1 MVNLKL
7 ENDGFKRNKIS
18 AFQAIGTPTENTLRA
33 HIKFGLDYIG
43 NYDWPDRPVPKT
55 HRNVLLTPIVFGS
68 NKTGLTYIKEL
79 KDEGIIDNVMFDSGG
94 FQVLTGALKS
104 KGIST
109 LDDLQK
115 HNEDLY
121 NEYDWADIYIMPD
134 HPPNRADSYH
144 NGYKEKVNNT
154 IEASLSF
161 FECLKPE
168 IQGKVAP
175 VFHLQK
181 DEDIDYMYDGYK
193 PMLDK
198 SKFAAYSASALTNP
212 GTPRQLRGDAL
223 IMLNELQKKLI
234 PENVNV
240 HCLGIA
246 SPPAVFM
253 LNYVGAR
260 TFDASTP
267 IIGAG
272 LGKAFFPYMGG
283 MSCSIRRDKEDDN
296 MTQEKLDRLKKLTN
310 HRCPY
315 CHELEPMKRA
325 TKVDGIPGYMFRRY
339 HNFCVWD
346 DLNWHYNDMK
356 TDLLQ
361 LLAPVQYKDLTV
373 IFPKEE
379 LKDKQYSLF

>member
-1 MVNLKL
+1 MVKLKL

-18 AFQAIGTPTENTLRA
+18 AFQAFGTPTANTLRS
-33 HIKFGLDYIG
+33 HIEFGLESVN
-43 NYDWPDRPVPKT
+43 NYEWPDRPVPRP
-55 HRNVLLTPIVFGS
+55 HRNLLLTPVAFGK
-68 NKTGLTYIKEL
+68 NKTVFPYIKEM
-79 KDEGIIDNVMFDSGG
+79 KDAGIIDNVMFDSGG
-94 FQVLTGALKS
+94 FQVLTGALKE

-115 HNEDLY
+115 HNEQLY

-144 NGYKEKVNNT
+144 NGYKTKINNT
-154 IEASLSF
+154 IEAALKF

-168 IQGKVAP
+168 VQDKVAP

-181 DEDIDYMYDGYK
+181 DEDIDYMYNAYR

-198 SKFAAYSASALTNP
+198 SKFASYSASALTNP
-212 GTPRQLRGDAL
+212 GTPRQLRGDTL
-223 IMLNELQKKLI
+223 IMLNELQKKLT
-234 PENVNV
+234 PENIGI

-253 LNYVGAR
+253 LNYMGIR

-283 MSCSIRRDKEDDN
+283 MSCSIRRDDEDDN

-310 HRCPY
+310 HRCPF

-325 TKVDGIPGYMFRRY
+325 TKVEGVPGYLFRRF
-339 HNFCVWD
+339 HNFCVLD
-346 DLNWHYNDMK
+346 DLNWHYS
-356 TDLLQ
+356 DLDTTL
-361 LLAPVQYKDLTV
+361 LEKLAPVQFKDFQV
-373 IFPKEE
+373 V
-379 LKDKQYSLF
+379 LKNKQHDLF